1 MKVFLYGMKKR
12 ARDCKNYFLQGYVR
26 DLYLEEM
33 TCDLRDE
40 FFNVLVYDRELP
52 VEIINLYDYEFIAKK
67 SMDIS
72 KEGVNF

>member
-12 ARDCKNYFLQGYVR
+12 ARDCKNYFLQGYIR

-40 FFNVLVYDRELP
+40 YFNVLVYKCKLP
-52 VEIINLYDYEFIAKK
+52 TFIVKKFDYEFIAERV
-67 SMDIS
+67 MDFD
-72 KEGVNF
+72 KESVNC